1 MTSRFACVSLA
12 NEHKFIKEIDLAKE
26 DLSARQKQI
35 LEFINGFDEEHS
47 YPPTI
52 RDIQYACSISST
64 SVVDYNL
71 KILER
76 KGYIRRDR
84 EVSRGI
90 EVLGGHRTRV
100 QVDRVPL
107 LGSIAA
113 GEPIPV
119 AGQDSWVTAEPLD
132 VLDLPQGF
140 IRDARDAYA
149 LTVKGT
155 SMIDALVDDGDTVFV
170 RPVTSISDGDMV
182 VAWLKTEKEV
192 TLKRLY
198 HEGSRIRL
206 QPANVTMQPIYVDPD
221 NIEVQGKVV
230 AVLRSSV

>member
-1 MTSRFACVSLA
+1 M
-12 NEHKFIKEIDLAKE
+12 AKE
-26 DLSARQKQI
+26 GLSERQKQI

-71 KILER
+71 RILER

-90 EVLGGHRTRV
+90 EVLGGDRHRV
-100 QVDRVPL
+100 QTNRVPV

-119 AGQDSWVTAEPLD
+119 ATQESWTSDPVDTLDIPRGLLDDAEGD
-132 VLDLPQGF
+132 
-140 IRDARDAYA
+140 YA
-149 LTVKGT
+149 LRVKGV
-155 SMIDALVDDGDTVFV
+155 SMIDALVDDGDTVIV
-170 RPVTSISDGDMV
+170 RPVTSVNDGDMV
-182 VAWLKTEKEV
+182 VAWLKNEKEV

-198 HEGSRIRL
+198 NEGARIRL
-206 QPANVTMQPIYVDPD
+206 QPANSTMQPIYVDPD

-230 AVLRSSV
+230 AVIRHSV

>member
-1 MTSRFACVSLA
+1 M
-12 NEHKFIKEIDLAKE
+12 AKE
-26 DLSARQKQI
+26 ELSARQKQI

-52 RDIQYACSISST
+52 RDIQYACTISST

-90 EVLGGHRTRV
+90 EVLGGDRQRV
-100 QVDRVPL
+100 QANRVPV

-119 AGQDSWVTAEPLD
+119 PAQESWAATEPVDMLD
-132 VLDLPQGF
+132 IPQGF
-140 IRDARDAYA
+140 PERCRRRLRPQGEGHLYDRRPCRRRGHGDSETRHVHQRRGYGCGLAQDREGGHPQAA
-149 LTVKGT
+149 L
-155 SMIDALVDDGDTVFV
+155 
-170 RPVTSISDGDMV
+170 P
-182 VAWLKTEKEV
+182 
-192 TLKRLY
+192 
-198 HEGSRIRL
+198 
-206 QPANVTMQPIYVDPD
+206 
-221 NIEVQGKVV
+221 
-230 AVLRSSV
+230 